1 MGILETLFFFILGT
15 IIGSFLN
22 VLVLRLHTGLTLSG
36 RSHCFSC
43 SKTLSVSELIP
54 LLSFLWGRGRCRSC
68 GTRIS
73 FQYPLVELGTGLS
86 FLFLAAALSPFQAIN
101 FVSYA
106 VVFSLLIA
114 IAVYDLRHGIIPN
127 RFVYPLL
134 LVASLVSFFD
144 LSRGHI
150 FPNAGFFEGVLAA
163 LLFFS
168 CFAGLWF
175 FSGGKLLGLGDG
187 KLVSVFGLLL
197 GFSYGLSAIVIAFW
211 MGAFY
216 GVFMLCAQKNFF
228 PRSLS
233 MLNSNHRRITMK
245 SEVPFAPF
253 LIAGFYIVFFT
264 GLNLFL
270 F

>member
-15 IIGSFLN
+15 LIGSFLN
-22 VLVLRLHTGLTLSG
+22 VLVLRLHTGMTLSG

-43 SKTLSVSELIP
+43 SKTLSASELIP
-54 LLSFLWGRGRCRSC
+54 LLSFLWSRGRCRSC

-86 FLFLAAALSPFQAIN
+86 FLFLAAALPPFQWMV
-101 FVSYA
+101 FVPYA

-114 IAVYDLRHGIIPN
+114 ITVYDIRHGIIPN

-134 LVASLVSFFD
+134 LVALLISFFG
-144 LSRGHI
+144 LSHGHI
-150 FPNAGFFEGVLAA
+150 FPNTGLFEGVFAA
-163 LLFFS
+163 LLFFG
-168 CFAGLWF
+168 CFAGLWL

-187 KLVSVFGLLL
+187 KLVSVLGLLL

-211 MGAFY
+211 MGALY
-216 GVFMLCAQKNFF
+216 GVFILCAQKNFS
-228 PRSLS
+228 PGSLS
-233 MLNSNHRRITMK
+233 MLNSNHHRITMK

-253 LIAGFYIVFFT
+253 LVAGFYVVFFT